1 LKKHT
6 IIAMIEWIVVIFL
19 IWLFIHADFL
29 PTGSRTPEKA
39 HQLSEQGFHYGPS
52 NVVRK
57 VTVPFDKDQVIFLG
71 TYKDWYSADT
81 VQKKRGGWFPGGG
94 VAGNKIDR
102 SKGFSYSWEGVNSR
116 SSSFMTYK
124 IFGYVNDDE
133 ITRIELNMKEKDTDN
148 LTTIAQDIKSDRM
161 FLFIFKGDYAGNPMK
176 SLRGMDQAGK
186 IRYEEQLY

>member
-1 LKKHT
+1 MTKHR
-6 IIAMIEWIVVIFL
+6 IIAAVEWIFVVVL
-19 IWLFIHADFL
+19 LWLFFNTGIN
-29 PTGSRTPEKA
+29 PIGSRTPEKA

-71 TYKDWYSADT
+71 TYKDWFSADT

-124 IFGYVNDDE
+124 IFGYVTDDK
-133 ITRIELNMKEKDTDN
+133 ITRIELTMKEKDKDN

-161 FLFIFKGDYAGNPMK
+161 FLFIFKGDFKGNPMR
-176 SLRGMDQAGK
+176 SLRGLDQAGK
-186 IRYEEQLY
+186 VRYEEQLN